1 MRMLALSATAASF
14 VPCAPSSAPTSAEE
28 AVELDEVDLCNS
40 TLADLELL
48 EAEEVARRSAE
59 LLLFDDEPKK
69 KKAPLQPVAVNV
81 ASLLASR
88 SKGKAKGKGR
98 KPQSAAAAAAKAEA
112 ATRKK
117 AAGKVSKSFGQSGP
131 GRCAKVGK
139 SPNDKCLP

>member
-1 MRMLALSATAASF
+1 MLALSATAASF
-14 VPCAPSSAPTSAEE
+14 VPCAPSSAPSSAEE

-69 KKAPLQPVAVNV
+69 KKKAPLQPVAVNV

-88 SKGKAKGKGR
+88 SKGKAKAKGR

-117 AAGKVSKSFGQSGP
+117 AAGKASKSFGQSGP